1 MKLTYDPTANVAYI
15 RLRERQGD
23 VETIEVTADVLVDI
37 DETGRVCG
45 IELLNAREQLA
56 AGDEGMLV
64 LVNRESGNERVLS
77 VA

>member
-1 MKLTYDPTANVAYI
+1 MRLTYDPDANVAYI

-23 VETIEVTADVLVDI
+23 VETVEVTADVLVDV
-37 DETGRVCG
+37 DETGQVCG

-56 AGDEGMLV
+56 AGDGGKLV
-64 LVNRESGNERVLS
+64 LVNRASGDEKELS